1 MTSGGQGTFIYIF
14 TSHAINVT
22 ELVTTATVTLV
33 GAVHIGAL
41 LTAWVALT
49 FVQIVTVPAIN
60 SQFEACGAATLVG
73 SEGVFALVSAQ
84 ASRIMS
90 AFIHIFT
97 NPTDAVKDVARLALA
112 AVRAHQINTSM
123 TLADLLNALTLINI
137 NAASAFLVQV
147 VPSTTVHRVPLA
159 DVRAHSVHADLP
171 SDAWSLDNTF
181 INIDTAAQGV
191 LDKAS
196 STLDFGETTE

>member
-1 MTSGGQGTFIYIF
+1 MPSSGQGTFIDIF
-14 TSHAINVT
+14 TSHAIDVT

-49 FVQIVTVPAIN
+49 FVQIVTISAIS
-60 SQFEACGAATLVG
+60 SQLETCGAATLVG
-73 SEGVFALVSAQ
+73 SKGVFTLVSTQ
-84 ASRIMS
+84 AARIMS
-90 AFIHIFT
+90 AFINIFT
-97 NPTDAVKDVARLALA
+97 NPLDAVKDVACLALA
-112 AVRAHQINTSM
+112 AVRTHQINTSM
-123 TLADLLNALTLINI
+123 TLTGLLKALTLINV
-137 NAASAFLVQV
+137 NAAGAFFVQV

-159 DVRAHSVHADLP
+159 DVRADCVHTDL
-171 SDAWSLDNTF
+171 SSGAWSLDNTF

-191 LDKAS
+191 LDEAC